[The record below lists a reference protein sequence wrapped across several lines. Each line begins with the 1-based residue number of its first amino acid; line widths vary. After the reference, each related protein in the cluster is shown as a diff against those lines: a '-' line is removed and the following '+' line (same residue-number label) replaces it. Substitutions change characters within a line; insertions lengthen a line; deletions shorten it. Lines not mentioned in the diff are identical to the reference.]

1 MSRLIRLFCIVLFFS
16 LGWGSQQA
24 VGSSPSAAVDAA
36 ANGDE
41 KLTCQGKFINPI
53 NDICWSCM
61 FPIVLGGQVNLN
73 MEQQEDND
81 TTPGDWFCACEKPA
95 RMGVT
100 VSFWEPTHLVEVT
113 RTPFC
118 MVSLG
123 GIVLKDGKNSNTS
136 ATVPITGNSGN
147 TSSSDD
153 NWFQRM
159 FGGSHE
165 RGRPHEAEQHNA
177 FWQVHWYK
185 NPVVFWLETL
195 LDNDCI
201 EEGTLDVGWLTELD
215 PTWKYPS
222 LAVYQAPDSALF
234 ANVVAQ
240 AACAADCVKAGFG
253 FPYNT
258 LYWCAGC
265 HGTIYPLS
273 GWMGGQFSEVQA
285 AKLMVARM
293 QAKMHRDL
301 VAWRAAGKDTLC
313 GYKLNPV
320 MDKANYKMAMTYP
333 VAARKHEGRC
343 CDPIGRS
350 TLVRDTGKAFPY
362 KGSQFAFQLFRKRD
376 CCGAYKYEDNST
388 Q

>member
-1 MSRLIRLFCIVLFFS
+1 MKKLLYLCLTVLLFGITFPAE
-16 LGWGSQQA
+16 A
-24 VGSSPSAAVDAA
+24 VEAPV
-36 ANGDE
+36 GDS

-53 NDICWSCM
+53 TDICWSCM
-61 FPIVLGGQVNLN
+61 FPIRLGGKVTLN
-73 MEQQEDND
+73 MEQQEDNE
-81 TTPGDWFCACEKPA
+81 TTPDDWFCACEKPTRA
-95 RMGVT
+95 GVT

-123 GIVLKDGKNSNTS
+123 GIVLKDNKPNS
-136 ATVPITGNSGN
+136 AAA
-147 TSSSDD
+147 TSSAGNGD
-153 NWFQRM
+153 NWFQRL

-165 RGRPHEAEQHNA
+165 RGRPHEAQQHNA

-185 NPVVFWLETL
+185 NPVVFWLESL

-201 EEGTLDVGWLTELD
+201 EEGSLDIGWLTELD
-215 PTWKYPS
+215 PTWKNPS

-240 AACAADCVKAGFG
+240 AACAADCIKASTG
-253 FPYNT
+253 FPYNK

-301 VAWRAAGKDTLC
+301 VAWRASGGDSLC

-333 VAARKHEGRC
+333 VPARKFQGKC
-343 CDPIGRS
+343 CEPIGRS

-376 CCGAYKYEDNST
+376 CCGAYKYENNST
-388 Q
+388 K